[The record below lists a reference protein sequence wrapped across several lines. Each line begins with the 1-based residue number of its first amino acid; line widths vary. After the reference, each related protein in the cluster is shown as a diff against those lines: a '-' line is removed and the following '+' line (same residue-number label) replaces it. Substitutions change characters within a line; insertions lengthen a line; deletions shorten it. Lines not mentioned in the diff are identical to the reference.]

1 MVENETRGFDV
12 NARLTVPMRDKE
24 VKQDYR
30 FMPGMLTDAIF
41 CNLLYVLFIN
51 FLMLICLSQNWLERW
66 PTRKMEVLHE
76 LFTRIPYF
84 LTEPN
89 LPPLRLRDSG
99 SRDDSNANPN
109 ILNVDDYRQEMAPL
123 PAQTRSILVNQ
134 HQLGLAKAARLL
146 EDPDS
151 LKVFLEVMQI
161 DPSYPGIC
169 ADYILSELEFFRK
182 KFHLETVIGM
192 ALTPSHL
199 AGVDTN

>member
-1 MVENETRGFDV
+1 
-12 NARLTVPMRDKE
+12 
-24 VKQDYR
+24 
-30 FMPGMLTDAIF
+30 
-41 CNLLYVLFIN
+41 
-51 FLMLICLSQNWLERW
+51 
-66 PTRKMEVLHE
+66 MEVLHE

-84 LTEPN
+84 MTEPN

-99 SRDDSNANPN
+99 KSDDSNANPN

-123 PAQTRSILVNQ
+123 PAQTRSILVNK

-161 DPSYPGIC
+161 DSSNPGIS

-182 KFHLETVIGM
+182 KYQHERVIGM